1 MLIIALP
8 HSTSQAAAGY
18 AHVHSDGHSVQR
30 SATGAAATLSAHAG
44 EVVAVV
50 PHSRLAWLRVQLPPA
65 SHGTRLQSVLQGLLE
80 DRLLDDPQQLHMVL
94 APDAETTARLGGQ
107 TLVAVCDKPWLREA
121 LAPLQAAGLTVQRI
135 VPELSPSD
143 QPVLQVMGEPDQSH
157 SLLCHASGVTTLPP
171 NTAQWR
177 AFAELSQDDLQ
188 IQAEPAMVA
197 RVQSTLQ
204 RQPVLQSAAQ
214 RWVKSSQSAWN
225 LAQGEWAQGR
235 AQRAQRFVLD
245 AWQSLLHA
253 PACRPLRWG
262 LVSLVALQVLGL
274 NAMAWQESRALDAQ
288 QASLQNILKSTFPS
302 VTLVI
307 DAPLQMQREVD
318 ALQQKSGTAT
328 GTDLEPLLG
337 ALASLLPPGKTPEHI
352 RYANHALRVQGVALD
367 DNPTGMTRLKALGL
381 SLRQDG
387 NDTWVLQ
394 AEGTQ

>member
-8 HSTSQAAAGY
+8 HSANANTGY
-18 AHVHSDGHSVQR
+18 AHVHSDGHSVLR

-65 SHGTRLQSVLQGLLE
+65 SHGPRLQSVLQGLLE
-80 DRLLDDPQQLHMVL
+80 ERLLDDPQQLHIVL
-94 APDAETTARLGGQ
+94 APDAEQIARSGGE
-107 TLVAVCDKPWLREA
+107 TLVAVCDKQWLRDA

-143 QPVLQVMGEPDQSH
+143 SPVLHVLGEPDLSQ
-157 SLLCHASGVTTLPP
+157 SLLCHAHGVTLLPP

-177 AFAELSQDDLQ
+177 AFAELSQADLQ

-204 RQPVLQSAAQ
+204 RQPMLQSAAQ
-214 RWVKSSQSAWN
+214 RWVKSNQSGWD

-235 AQRAQRFVLD
+235 AQRAQRFVL
-245 AWQSLLHA
+245 AGWQALLHA
-253 PACRPLRWG
+253 PAWQTVRWG
-262 LVSLVALQVLGL
+262 LVALVALQVLGL
-274 NAMAWQESRALDAQ
+274 NALAWRERSALNAQ
-288 QASLQNILKSTFPS
+288 QASLQHILKTTFPS

-318 ALQQKSGTAT
+318 VLQQTT
-328 GTDLEPLLG
+328 GAVSSTDFEPLLA
-337 ALASLLPPGKTPEHI
+337 ALAGVLPAGQTPQQIHF
-352 RYANHALRVQGVALD
+352 ANHALRVQGVALD
-367 DNPTGMTRLKALGL
+367 NNATGVARLKAQGL

-394 AEGTQ
+394 AEGVK

>member
-8 HSTSQAAAGY
+8 HTATHATTGY

-65 SHGTRLQSVLQGLLE
+65 SHGPRLQSVLQGLLE
-80 DRLLDDPQQLHMVL
+80 DRLLDDPQQLHIVL
-94 APDAETTARLGGQ
+94 APDSSHLAHTGGE
-107 TLVAVCDKPWLREA
+107 TLVAVCDKQWLRDV
-121 LAPLQAAGLTVQRI
+121 LAPLQAASLTVQRL
-135 VPELSPSD
+135 VPELSPTD
-143 QPVLQVMGEPDQSH
+143 TPVLQVMGEPEHSQ
-157 SLLCHASGVTTLPP
+157 SLLCHTHGVTLLPP

-204 RQPVLQSAAQ
+204 RQPMLQSAAQ
-214 RWVKSSQSAWN
+214 RWVKSSQSSWD

-235 AQRAQRFVLD
+235 AQRTQRQLLA
-245 AWQSLLHA
+245 AWQTLLHA
-253 PACRPLRWG
+253 PAYLAVRWG
-262 LVSLVALQVLGL
+262 ILVLVVVQVLGL
-274 NAMAWQESRALDAQ
+274 NAVAWQESRALNAQ
-288 QASLQNILKSTFPS
+288 QASLHNILKTTFPS
-302 VTLVI
+302 VTFVI

-318 ALQQKSGTAT
+318 ALRQKSGAASS
-328 GTDLEPLLG
+328 TDLEPLLA
-337 ALASLLPPGKTPEHI
+337 ALAGVLPAGQTPQQIH
-352 RYANHALRVQGVALD
+352 YANQALRVQGVVLD
-367 DNPTGMTRLKALGL
+367 SNAAEVARLKMQGL

-394 AEGTQ
+394 SGGVK